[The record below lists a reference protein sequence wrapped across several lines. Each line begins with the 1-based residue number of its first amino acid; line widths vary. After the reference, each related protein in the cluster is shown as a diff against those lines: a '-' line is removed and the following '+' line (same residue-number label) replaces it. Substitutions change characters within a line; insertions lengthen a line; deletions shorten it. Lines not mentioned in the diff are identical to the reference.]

1 MEDYLIFSESNCPS
15 YIGENY
21 NFLFN
26 IFSESENL
34 LSLKNKINPKTEFA
48 TSATK
53 SDSHLNLNFDNNK
66 NIFDNNLEQKNI
78 SIDKNMQFINK
89 KKRRITKSGL
99 HNKFAD
105 DNLRRKCKHLV
116 LKSLLEFINGEI
128 ERRYKNNIG
137 KGILKK
143 QLLTINQKQK
153 SDSSAQFNKDFLNR
167 NLKDIFSEPIS
178 ARFSIYHL
186 DHNEIL
192 IKELINDKNEEI
204 RQFFTTLFNLTFTQC
219 LGHFRQTENI
229 KELEGLKG
237 FDQIK
242 TQFIE
247 DHDYL
252 ETLKYYIYHYEEIT
266 KNKRTRNRKKKIQD
280 H

>member
-1 MEDYLIFSESNCPS
+1 MMEDYLIFSESNCPS

-137 KGILKK
+137 KGILKT
-143 QLLTINQKQK
+143 Q
-153 SDSSAQFNKDFLNR
+153 SLNG
-167 NLKDIFSEPIS
+167 PTWYIS
-178 ARFSIYHL
+178 VLMFCYVIGYFITKL
-186 DHNEIL
+186 Y
-192 IKELINDKNEEI
+192 
-204 RQFFTTLFNLTFTQC
+204 
-219 LGHFRQTENI
+219 
-229 KELEGLKG
+229 
-237 FDQIK
+237 IK
-242 TQFIE
+242 TNIPF
-247 DHDYL
+247 
-252 ETLKYYIYHYEEIT
+252 LKYI
-266 KNKRTRNRKKKIQD
+266 KL
-280 H
+280 